1 MKKFEGPIT
10 DENFSLA
17 WKYIDK
23 KIVEL
28 KKKNVVSNILKI
40 TSNIAFLFSMLMITY
55 GGLRVLEAELKV
67 TALSSVPVFHDVWTL
82 IQPIFFNTSAD
93 LMASLPKLILLA
105 LSFPFVINVLTFL
118 IIWIAYRPA
127 NKEETG
133 DRQLDSKT
141 LLEMSK
147 ELKFRKSQERGIGSI
162 FYGFLYMYGV
172 VCFIILMFFKLMA
185 TNGFMIIIPFLNVV
199 SPFTMLKAGM
209 GDDVAAGYAR
219 YAIFIVIFIYVAYTF
234 LNLILNLLVRFLY
247 KTKVKTFL
255 RNEIEEYCYI
265 KNPLLK
271 EEKDQENEIIRQAS
285 GIRLKQSNRETLTED
300 EQEILKK
307 SSDIIAKRETGN
319 KELAHKNP
327 TFKIIRM
334 SFYVLVLIWMIISVN
349 KVRTMD
355 LQQMYDQ
362 LDIPSMTESIPT
374 EEVAPII
381 EAISEEDL
389 LAIVSEMPEEEFK
402 NIVAGLAVV
411 EELNISE
418 DISKEEFSS
427 KIGNMTLEEAT
438 NILNDLTD
446 EDLFHILDGLPKE
459 MINEYLGD
467 NMFNGLYGEPS
478 TEE

>member
-28 KKKNVVSNILKI
+28 KKKNVVSNILKM

-55 GGLRVLEAELKV
+55 GGLSVFEAELNIA
-67 TALSSVPVFHDVWTL
+67 ALSSVPVFRDVWIL

-93 LMASLPKLILLA
+93 LIASLPKFVLLA
-105 LSFPFVINVLTFL
+105 LSFPFVVNVLTFL
-118 IIWIAYRPA
+118 IIWIAYCPA

-133 DRQLDSKT
+133 DKQLDSKT
-141 LLEMSK
+141 LLGMSK
-147 ELKFRKSQERGIGSI
+147 ELKFRKSQERGIGSL
-162 FYGFLYMYGV
+162 FYGFIYMYGV
-172 VCFIILMFFKLMA
+172 AYFIMLMLLKLLA
-185 TNGFMIIIPFLNVV
+185 TNGFMILIPFFNVV

-209 GDDVAAGYAR
+209 GDDVAAGDAR

-234 LNLILNLLVRFLY
+234 LNLISNLLVRFLY

-300 EQEILKK
+300 ELEILKK
-307 SSDIIAKRETGN
+307 SSEIIEKREAEN
-319 KELAHKNP
+319 KNLVHTNP
-327 TFKIIRM
+327 TFKIIRVSM
-334 SFYVLVLIWMIISVN
+334 YAVVLFFVLISAN

-362 LDIPSMTESIPT
+362 LDIPSMAESIPT

-389 LAIVSEMPEEEFK
+389 LAIVSEMPEEEFG

-418 DISKEEFSS
+418 DLSKEEFSS
-427 KIGNMTLEEAT
+427 QIGNMTLEEVT
-438 NILNDLTD
+438 NVLDNLTD
-446 EDLFHILDGLPKE
+446 EDLFHILDSLPKE
-459 MINEYLGD
+459 KINEYVEN
-467 NMFNGLYGEPS
+467 NMFNSLYGEPN